1 MAKFT
6 INLKERYQQYKNL
19 LSVAVIVGVV
29 FFVIITLFADGK
41 PASVEPGTDKRV
53 FAGVID
59 DTFSDAS
66 AQSALTSQQME
77 LTDLKKELAAVT
89 EQLKKN
95 EGSPVQW
102 DALEKKLTKK
112 ITKALR
118 GTQFASLDTPLNGQ
132 QSLSDAHS
140 QGGLA
145 KSWNTPPMHAMNY
158 SKPIHTVS
166 FNYPSHKRHLSRYQK
181 TPDNYVPSGTFAN
194 AVILGGADAD
204 ASVNGERQNNGVMLF
219 KIVSDGV
226 LPNNQ
231 RSPLKG
237 CFVTGSTYGDI
248 SSERAYV
255 VLDKLSCAQNDRPLI
270 DKSVTGW
277 AFFAGKAGIKG
288 KATMR
293 DGKIMTWAGVSGA
306 LSGVAQAAQAAQS
319 IQNITPYGATSILP
333 SERVAG
339 FAGLGGASKAA
350 DQLSSYYIRRA
361 EQYHPIIQ
369 VGAGNL
375 VNIVF
380 KDGFSLLPEDDEKE
394 KIVYEDAALRQD
406 SISRISKEPMI
417 PETLLNEM
425 NKQGAPYELGSQIS
439 QGVQP

>member
-1 MAKFT
+1 M
-6 INLKERYQQYKNL
+6 
-19 LSVAVIVGVV
+19 SVASIVVVV
-29 FFVIITLFADGK
+29 FFVIITLFSDGT
-41 PASVEPGTDKRV
+41 PNSGEPSPDSSI
-53 FAGVID
+53 FEGVID
-59 DTFSDAS
+59 DTFSDSS
-66 AQSALTSQQME
+66 AQSAITSQQIE

-89 EQLKKN
+89 EQLKKKESN
-95 EGSPVQW
+95 PVQL
-102 DALEKKLTKK
+102 DDLEKKLSKQ
-112 ITKALR
+112 ITDKLI
-118 GTQFASLDTPLNGQ
+118 GKQFATLDARPHQ
-132 QSLSDAHS
+132 QIVSDA
-140 QGGLA
+140 QPGEVLA
-145 KSWNTPPMHAMNY
+145 SAWSKAPTHQRLK

-166 FNYPSHKRHLSRYQK
+166 FNYQSRKRPLSRHQK
-181 TPDNYVPSGTFAN
+181 TPDNYVPSGTFTN

-231 RSPLKG
+231 RSHLKG

-255 VLDKLSCAQNDRPLI
+255 VLDKLSCAQNNRPLI

-293 DGKIMTWAGVSGA
+293 DGKIMAWAGVSGA

-319 IQNITPYGATSILP
+319 IQNITPIGATSILP
-333 SERVAG
+333 SDRVAG

-380 KDGFSLLPEDDEKE
+380 KDGFSLLPEEDEKE
-394 KIVYEDAALRQD
+394 KIVYEETAPRHD
-406 SISRISKEPMI
+406 RISQVSNEPMI

-425 NKQGAPYELGSQIS
+425 NKQGVSYELGSQIS
-439 QGVQP
+439 QGVEP

>member
-1 MAKFT
+1 MAKFN
-6 INLKERYQQYKNL
+6 INVKERYQQYKNL
-19 LSVAVIVGVV
+19 MSVVGIVVV
-29 FFVIITLFADGK
+29 VLFVIITLFSDGAPK
-41 PASVEPGTDKRV
+41 HEESHLEKGV
-53 FAGVID
+53 FEGVID
-59 DTFSDAS
+59 DTFSEANAES
-66 AQSALTSQQME
+66 AITSQQMDILDLTKKVSE
-77 LTDLKKELAAVT
+77 LT
-89 EQLKKN
+89 EQLQKN
-95 EGSPVQW
+95 RSNPAQLDE
-102 DALEKKLTKK
+102 LEKKLTKQISEELK
-112 ITKALR
+112 SNQL
-118 GTQFASLDTPLNGQ
+118 ASLEQPFKNDNVLN
-132 QSLSDAHS
+132 DAPS
-140 QGGLA
+140 ELA
-145 KSWNTPPMHAMNY
+145 LAQAWNNAAPYQKHQ

-166 FNYPSHKRHLSRYQK
+166 FHYASHKKPTRYKK

-231 RSPLKG
+231 RSHLKG

-255 VLDKLSCAQNDRPLI
+255 VLDKLSCAQQDRPLL

-293 DGKIMTWAGVSGA
+293 DGKIMAWAGVSGA

-333 SERVAG
+333 SNRVAG
-339 FAGLGGASKAA
+339 FAGLGGTSKAA
-350 DQLSSYYIRRA
+350 DQLSNYYIRRA

-369 VGAGNL
+369 VGSGNL

-380 KDGFSLLPEDDEKE
+380 KDGFSLLPEEDEKE
-394 KIVYEDAALRQD
+394 QMVYEETASRHD
-406 SISRISKEPMI
+406 SIAHASKEAMI

-425 NKQGAPYELGSQIS
+425 NKQGVSYDLGSQIS
-439 QGVQP
+439 QGGQP

>member
-1 MAKFT
+1 MAKFN

-19 LSVAVIVGVV
+19 VSVASIVVV
-29 FFVIITLFADGK
+29 VLIVIITLFSDGK
-41 PASVEPGTDKRV
+41 PKPLERSTDQRV
-53 FAGVID
+53 FEGVID
-59 DTFSDAS
+59 DTFSDSS
-66 AQSALTSQQME
+66 AESAITSQQME
-77 LTDLKKELAAVT
+77 LTDLKKELATLT
-89 EQLKKN
+89 EQLKKQ
-95 EGSPVQW
+95 ESSPVQL
-102 DALEKKLTKK
+102 DDLEKKLTKQ
-112 ITKALR
+112 ITDALK
-118 GTQFASLDTPLNGQ
+118 GKQLASLEPPLNGQ
-132 QSLSDAHS
+132 NVVSDA
-140 QGGLA
+140 QLGGDVA
-145 KSWNTPPMHAMNY
+145 SVWNQAPAQQVNQ
-158 SKPIHTVS
+158 SRRLHTVS
-166 FNYPSHKRHLSRYQK
+166 FNYKSSKRPTHRYQK
-181 TPDNYVPSGTFAN
+181 TPDNYVPSGTFVN

-231 RSPLKG
+231 RSHLRG

-255 VLDKLSCAQNDRPLI
+255 ILDKLSCAQQDRPLI

-293 DGKIMTWAGVSGA
+293 DGKIVAWAGVSGA
-306 LSGVAQAAQAAQS
+306 LSGIAQAAQAAQS
-319 IQNITPYGATSILP
+319 IQNITPLGATSILP
-333 SERVAG
+333 SDRVAS

-350 DQLSSYYIRRA
+350 DQLSGYYIKRA

-369 VGAGNL
+369 VGSGNL

-394 KIVYEDAALRQD
+394 RRGYEARALRQD
-406 SISRISKEPMI
+406 SVSKEPMI
-417 PETLLNEM
+417 PEQFLNEM
-425 NKQGAPYELGSQIS
+425 NKQGLPYELGSQIS
-439 QGVQP
+439 QGGQP

>member
-1 MAKFT
+1 MAKFN

-19 LSVAVIVGVV
+19 VSVASIVVV
-29 FFVIITLFADGK
+29 GFFVIITLFSDGK
-41 PASVEPGTDKRV
+41 PKSQEVSAEKSVFE
-53 FAGVID
+53 GVID
-59 DTFSDAS
+59 DTFSDSS
-66 AQSALTSQQME
+66 AESALTSQQIE
-77 LTDLKKELAAVT
+77 LTNLKKELATVT
-89 EQLKKN
+89 EQLKKQKS
-95 EGSPVQW
+95 SPDQL
-102 DALEKKLTKK
+102 DDLEKKLTEK
-112 ITKALR
+112 ITELKGRQL
-118 GTQFASLDTPLNGQ
+118 ASLEQPFNGQ
-132 QSLSDAHS
+132 EVLNDAQTGGTFAQVWNKAPTHQMNQSKRL
-140 QGGLA
+140 
-145 KSWNTPPMHAMNY
+145 
-158 SKPIHTVS
+158 HTVS
-166 FNYPSHKRHLSRYQK
+166 FNYKSHKRHSNRYQK
-181 TPDNYVPSGTFAN
+181 TPDNYVPSGSFAN

-219 KIVSDGV
+219 KIVSDGI

-231 RSPLKG
+231 TSHLKG

-255 VLDKLSCAQNDRPLI
+255 ILDKLSCAQKNRPLI

-293 DGKIMTWAGVSGA
+293 DGKIMAWAGIGGA

-333 SERVAG
+333 SDRVAG

-350 DQLSSYYIRRA
+350 DQLSNYYIKRA

-369 VGAGNL
+369 VGSGNL
-375 VNIVF
+375 VNVVF
-380 KDGFSLLPEDDEKE
+380 KDGFSLLPEEDEKE
-394 KIVYEDAALRQD
+394 KIAYEAIAPRQD
-406 SISRISKEPMI
+406 RVSKEPMI

-425 NKQGAPYELGSQIS
+425 NKQGVTYELGSQIS

>member
-1 MAKFT
+1 MAKFN
-6 INLKERYQQYKNL
+6 INIKERYQQYKNMI
-19 LSVAVIVGVV
+19 SVVSIVVV
-29 FFVIITLFADGK
+29 VLIVIITLFSDSK
-41 PASVEPGTDKRV
+41 PKSFKQSTNKSIFD
-53 FAGVID
+53 GVID
-59 DTFSDAS
+59 DTFSDSS
-66 AQSALTSQQME
+66 AESAITSQQIE
-77 LTDLKKELAAVT
+77 LSDLKKELAAVT
-89 EQLKKN
+89 EQLKKQ
-95 EGSPVQW
+95 EGSPVQLE
-102 DALEKKLTKK
+102 DLEKKLTKK
-112 ITKALR
+112 ITDELKGNQL
-118 GTQFASLDTPLNGQ
+118 ASLEQPFNGQ
-132 QSLSDAHS
+132 NVLSDA
-140 QGGLA
+140 QPGRVMA
-145 KSWNTPPMHAMNY
+145 QVWNKAPMHHIKKF
-158 SKPIHTVS
+158 KPIHTVS
-166 FNYPSHKRHLSRYQK
+166 FNYKSKKRPMNRYQK
-181 TPDNYVPSGTFAN
+181 TPANYVPSGTFAT

-231 RSPLKG
+231 RSHLKG

-255 VLDKLSCAQNDRPLI
+255 VLDKLSCAQNDMPLI

-293 DGKIMTWAGVSGA
+293 DGKIMAWAGVSGA

-333 SERVAG
+333 SDRVAG

-350 DQLSSYYIRRA
+350 DQLSNYYIRRA

-369 VGAGNL
+369 VGSGNV

-380 KDGFSLLPEDDEKE
+380 KDGFSLLPEDEEKE
-394 KIVYEDAALRQD
+394 KMAYEEAAPRQD
-406 SISRISKEPMI
+406 SLSYVSKEPMI
-417 PETLLNEM
+417 PEHFLNEM
-425 NKQGAPYELGSQIS
+425 NKQGLPYELGSQIS

>member
-1 MAKFT
+1 MAKFN

-19 LSVAVIVGVV
+19 LSVVSIVAVV
-29 FFVIITLFADGK
+29 FFVIISLFSDGK
-41 PASVEPGTDKRV
+41 PKSGELSPDKSVFE
-53 FAGVID
+53 GVID
-59 DTFSDAS
+59 DTFSESS
-66 AQSALTSQQME
+66 AQSAITSQQME

-89 EQLKKN
+89 EQLKKQKSN
-95 EGSPVQW
+95 PVQLE
-102 DALEKKLTKK
+102 DIEKKLTKQ
-112 ITKALR
+112 ITDELR
-118 GTQFASLDTPLNGQ
+118 GKQFASLDAPLNGQ
-132 QSLSDAHS
+132 QTLSDAEPVGPFAQDRNKAPTH
-140 QGGLA
+140 QRY
-145 KSWNTPPMHAMNY
+145 K

-166 FNYPSHKRHLSRYQK
+166 FNYQSHKRHKNRYQK
-181 TPDNYVPSGTFAN
+181 TPANYVPSGTFAN

-231 RSPLKG
+231 RSHLKG

-255 VLDKLSCAQNDRPLI
+255 VLDKLSCAQNDRALI

-293 DGKIMTWAGVSGA
+293 DGKIMAWAGVSGA

-333 SERVAG
+333 SDRVAG

-369 VGAGNL
+369 VGSGNL

-380 KDGFSLLPEDDEKE
+380 KDGFSLLPEDYEKE
-394 KIVYEDAALRQD
+394 KIVYEDAAPRHD
-406 SISRISKEPMI
+406 SISHVSKEPMI

-425 NKQGAPYELGSQIS
+425 NKQGLPYELGSQIS
-439 QGVQP
+439 QGVQQ